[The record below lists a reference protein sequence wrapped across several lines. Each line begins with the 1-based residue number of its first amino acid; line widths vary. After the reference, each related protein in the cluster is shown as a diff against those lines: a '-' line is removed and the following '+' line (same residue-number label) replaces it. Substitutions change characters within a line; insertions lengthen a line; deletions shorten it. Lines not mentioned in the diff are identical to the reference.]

1 MEVGPMDR
9 PQVILGARRSL
20 QGPGESLPWNCR
32 APAFAP
38 EFKSLHPV
46 LPTGSSQLPSPP
58 PPPRARSGR
67 GLAEG
72 LWHPLQATCLW
83 AFLGYGTATKH
94 PSPGEGSTLGRV
106 SQSGYKQGP
115 PQVTSSYQGLRR
127 APTSRTSH
135 GQGPLGSGVSPG
147 GPGCPEW
154 LSPEQASKPPAPRLQ
169 AQQSFSAPVTQS
181 KHCCSCSSPRPRPQG
196 RPQDGA
202 HLFVQ
207 EGLALKLQAP
217 ELQLPGDTDA
227 SQCDLWL
234 PTLGSKC
241 YPPSRFTVIEPSERE
256 TKAR

>member
-1 MEVGPMDR
+1 MGPMGR

-20 QGPGESLPWNCR
+20 QGLGKSLPWNCQ

-38 EFKSLHPV
+38 EFMSLHPV
-46 LPTGSSQLPSPP
+46 LPSASSRCPSH
-58 PPPRARSGR
+58 RARSGR

-72 LWHPLQATCLW
+72 LWHPGCLW

-94 PSPGEGSTLGRV
+94 PSPGEGLALGWV
-106 SQSGYKQGP
+106 SHSGYKQGP
-115 PQVTSSYQGLRR
+115 PQATSSYLGLRR
-127 APTSRTSH
+127 ALTSGTSH
-135 GQGPLGSGVSPG
+135 GQGPHGSGVSPG

-169 AQQSFSAPVTQS
+169 VQQSFSAPVTQS
-181 KHCCSCSSPRPRPQG
+181 KHCCSCSSPRPHPQG

-217 ELQLPGDTDA
+217 ELQPPGDTDT
-227 SQCDLWL
+227 SQWDLWL
-234 PTLGSKC
+234 STLGSKR
-241 YPPSRFTVIEPSERE
+241 PPPHP
-256 TKAR
+256 ALL

>member
-94 PSPGEGSTLGRV
+94 PSSGEGSTLGRV

-127 APTSRTSH
+127 ALISRTSH
-135 GQGPLGSGVSPG
+135 GQGPHGTGVSPG
-147 GPGCPEW
+147 GPGSPEW

-169 AQQSFSAPVTQS
+169 VQQSFSAPVCTRRTGSQTP
-181 KHCCSCSSPRPRPQG
+181 CSRTATACRHR
-196 RPQDGA
+196 
-202 HLFVQ
+202 HL
-207 EGLALKLQAP
+207 
-217 ELQLPGDTDA
+217 
-227 SQCDLWL
+227 
-234 PTLGSKC
+234 
-241 YPPSRFTVIEPSERE
+241 TV
-256 TKAR
+256 

>member
-94 PSPGEGSTLGRV
+94 PSSGEGSTLGRV

-127 APTSRTSH
+127 ALISRTSH
-135 GQGPLGSGVSPG
+135 GQGPHGTGVSPG
-147 GPGCPEW
+147 GPGSPEW

-169 AQQSFSAPVTQS
+169 VQQSFSAPVTQS
-181 KHCCSCSSPRPRPQG
+181 KHCCSCSSPRPHPQG
-196 RPQDGA
+196 RPQAGA

-207 EGLALKLQAP
+207 EGLALKLHAP
-217 ELQLPGDTDA
+217 ELQLPADTDT

-241 YPPSRFTVIEPSERE
+241 HPPP
-256 TKAR
+256 ALL